1 MPENLK
7 PRQSAVRILSRVLN
21 EQKTVDAAIFE
32 EKDYSSYS
40 DSDRHFIKLL
50 ILTTLRRLGQIDTV
64 LNRALQKPLPQKQ
77 QVIHQI
83 LRLALAQYLFL
94 NVPPYAVLILPYL

>member
-21 EQKTVDAAIFE
+21 DQKTVDAAIFE
-32 EKDYSSYS
+32 EKDYTSYS

-50 ILTTLRRLGQIDTV
+50 NHASFIYSEISDGTV
-64 LNRALQKPLPQKQ
+64 CFHATEPIEHPMKPL
-77 QVIHQI
+77 
-83 LRLALAQYLFL
+83 
-94 NVPPYAVLILPYL
+94 